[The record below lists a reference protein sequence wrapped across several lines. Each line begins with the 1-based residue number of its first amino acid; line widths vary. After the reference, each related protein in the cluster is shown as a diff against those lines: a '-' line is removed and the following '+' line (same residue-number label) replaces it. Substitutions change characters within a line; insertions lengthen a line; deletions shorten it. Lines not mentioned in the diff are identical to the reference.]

1 MSNTLKLI
9 VAGDIG
15 LDQCLQLRYNDRPVA
30 VKCTA
35 DSEAAAIIQLTD
47 APFDQRITIVKQP
60 CGSTDQLVTLLGVTV
75 DGTQIPEWLIRQTS
89 SFHFA
94 QQILEGCLEWQPPGT
109 WSWNFQQPIITWILD
124 QKIAHESKYNQ
135 DYKYPWSY
143 KLGPDSVE
151 TIGSKLQ
158 TAIAR
163 IDQDL

>member
-9 VAGDIG
+9 VAGDID
-15 LDQCLQLRYNDRPVA
+15 LDQCLQLRYNDMPVA
-30 VKCTA
+30 VQCTA
-35 DSEAAAIIQLTD
+35 DREAAAIIQLTD
-47 APFDQRITIVKQP
+47 APLDQCITIVKQP
-60 CGSTDQLVTLLGVTV
+60 CGGKDELVTLIGVTV
-75 DGTQIPEWLIRQTS
+75 DGTQIPEWPIRQTS
-89 SFHFA
+89 SFQFA

-109 WSWNFQQPIITWILD
+109 WSWKFQQPIITWILD